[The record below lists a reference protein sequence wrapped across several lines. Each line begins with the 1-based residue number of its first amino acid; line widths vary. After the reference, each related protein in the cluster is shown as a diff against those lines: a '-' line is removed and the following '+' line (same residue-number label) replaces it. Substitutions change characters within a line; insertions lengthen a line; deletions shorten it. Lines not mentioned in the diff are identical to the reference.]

1 MRKLFYSLIAS
12 MILFIPFVF
21 AADAPDF
28 EARLQAVE
36 QTQNNLNHV
45 WTMIAACLVFF
56 MQAGFLFLEAGMVR
70 SKNSINVAQKNI
82 ADIVISAVCF
92 GGVGF
97 MLMFGDSQ
105 GAFGYQSDLLFFD
118 QVEDWT
124 FTFFVFQVV
133 FCGTA
138 ATIVSGAVA
147 ERMQFVGY
155 LYTTVFIAL
164 IVYPLYGHWA
174 WGNLLNTD
182 NTAWIADL
190 GFIDFA
196 GSTVVHSIGGWVALA
211 GVVVLG
217 ARIGRFDEKTGE
229 VKRLIG
235 HSPVLATVG
244 TIILWIGW
252 IGFNGGSTTAGTPQ
266 FAHIIANTVVAG
278 GIGGLAG
285 LIIGRIMDGYFR
297 PDSSIVGV
305 LGGLV
310 AVTAGCDVLSMWGA
324 VVIGASGGALSNV
337 MAKVMVTKWKLDDAV
352 DAVAI
357 HGFSGAWGTTVM
369 VFLVHPEKLEMG
381 VWAQFGVQC
390 FGVFVGFVWAF
401 GLSYVFFKIL
411 DRVLPG
417 GLRVTKEQEREG
429 LNVSEHGTQLGTG
442 ELLKGMI
449 ALAETG
455 DFNQELDETAGDESG
470 ELAIAFNRVVLSM
483 RQQDEARELVQ
494 KKKFSQEREIAMA
507 STRIKQAL
515 DNVSANVLV
524 ADVGHKIIY
533 ANPALQNLFK
543 EVEGDLHKA
552 VPDVRVT
559 EIEGVPLEV
568 LATSDASP
576 FHAAQLDSLES
587 ATGTEVVYGNS
598 TFVIQGNP
606 VMNEQQ
612 QRIGF
617 VFEWTNITKELAVQ
631 QEIDEVVQAAKQG
644 DFNHRIPVA
653 EKHGFMLSLSE
664 GINHVI
670 DTSAEGLDEVKA
682 VLAAISSGDLS
693 RRFEKDFPGTFGELK
708 EYCNHTVDSL
718 NDVLGRISTVVKSAN
733 AGDFSSEVSVNELSG
748 YQVEMAESINALVS
762 TTATGLSEVSQVL
775 SAISNGDL
783 SQRITVELPG
793 TFGELSEYCNHT
805 VDSLQTIIGQLGRV
819 VAAANEGD
827 FDVRATVEGLQG
839 YQSEVGEGINQ
850 LVETCK
856 QGLDEVVMV
865 LSALSKGDL
874 STTITGDYQ
883 GIFLQLKN
891 SANGTIAQLVS
902 TIDQIHQSSDFVAAV
917 ADNISSA
924 NSNLK
929 ERTEQQIR
937 FLGNTKDNVKQM
949 VGVVDLNMNHS
960 EEARDL
966 AGKAQL
972 QATKGG
978 QVMTLVKTSMEGIKD
993 SSDRITD
1000 IIEVID
1006 GIAFQTNL
1014 LALNASVEAARAG
1027 DQGKGFA
1034 VVATEVRNLALRS
1047 KTASKEIADL
1057 IKESRENVV
1066 NGGRLVDEFD
1076 QVLNGIMRSVN
1087 QVNKIN
1093 YSVADASKEQHKSIN
1108 EMTEQFEKM
1117 GQTTDENASLVGQVA
1132 VSSKKLVSSAIT
1144 LREQMAFFQI
1154 APSAV

>member
-1 MRKLFYSLIAS
+1 M
-12 MILFIPFVF
+12 
-21 AADAPDF
+21 
-28 EARLQAVE
+28 
-36 QTQNNLNHV
+36 
-45 WTMIAACLVFF
+45 
-56 MQAGFLFLEAGMVR
+56 
-70 SKNSINVAQKNI
+70 
-82 ADIVISAVCF
+82 
-92 GGVGF
+92 
-97 MLMFGDSQ
+97 
-105 GAFGYQSDLLFFD
+105 
-118 QVEDWT
+118 
-124 FTFFVFQVV
+124 
-133 FCGTA
+133 
-138 ATIVSGAVA
+138 
-147 ERMQFVGY
+147 
-155 LYTTVFIAL
+155 
-164 IVYPLYGHWA
+164 
-174 WGNLLNTD
+174 
-182 NTAWIADL
+182 
-190 GFIDFA
+190 
-196 GSTVVHSIGGWVALA
+196 
-211 GVVVLG
+211 
-217 ARIGRFDEKTGE
+217 
-229 VKRLIG
+229 
-235 HSPVLATVG
+235 
-244 TIILWIGW
+244 
-252 IGFNGGSTTAGTPQ
+252 
-266 FAHIIANTVVAG
+266 
-278 GIGGLAG
+278 
-285 LIIGRIMDGYFR
+285 
-297 PDSSIVGV
+297 
-305 LGGLV
+305 
-310 AVTAGCDVLSMWGA
+310 
-324 VVIGASGGALSNV
+324 
-337 MAKVMVTKWKLDDAV
+337 
-352 DAVAI
+352 
-357 HGFSGAWGTTVM
+357 
-369 VFLVHPEKLEMG
+369 
-381 VWAQFGVQC
+381 
-390 FGVFVGFVWAF
+390 
-401 GLSYVFFKIL
+401 
-411 DRVLPG
+411 
-417 GLRVTKEQEREG
+417 
-429 LNVSEHGTQLGTG
+429 
-442 ELLKGMI
+442 
-449 ALAETG
+449 
-455 DFNQELDETAGDESG
+455 
-470 ELAIAFNRVVLSM
+470 
-483 RQQDEARELVQ
+483 
-494 KKKFSQEREIAMA
+494 
-507 STRIKQAL
+507 
-515 DNVSANVLV
+515 
-524 ADVGHKIIY
+524 
-533 ANPALQNLFK
+533 
-543 EVEGDLHKA
+543 
-552 VPDVRVT
+552 
-559 EIEGVPLEV
+559 
-568 LATSDASP
+568 
-576 FHAAQLDSLES
+576 
-587 ATGTEVVYGNS
+587 
-598 TFVIQGNP
+598 
-606 VMNEQQ
+606 
-612 QRIGF
+612 
-617 VFEWTNITKELAVQ
+617 
-631 QEIDEVVQAAKQG
+631 
-644 DFNHRIPVA
+644 
-653 EKHGFMLSLSE
+653 
-664 GINHVI
+664 
-670 DTSAEGLDEVKA
+670 
-682 VLAAISSGDLS
+682 
-693 RRFEKDFPGTFGELK
+693 
-708 EYCNHTVDSL
+708 
-718 NDVLGRISTVVKSAN
+718 
-733 AGDFSSEVSVNELSG
+733 
-748 YQVEMAESINALVS
+748 
-762 TTATGLSEVSQVL
+762 
-775 SAISNGDL
+775 

-1093 YSVADASKEQHKSIN
+1093 SSVADASKEQHKSIN

>member
-1 MRKLFYSLIAS
+1 M
-12 MILFIPFVF
+12 
-21 AADAPDF
+21 
-28 EARLQAVE
+28 
-36 QTQNNLNHV
+36 
-45 WTMIAACLVFF
+45 
-56 MQAGFLFLEAGMVR
+56 
-70 SKNSINVAQKNI
+70 
-82 ADIVISAVCF
+82 
-92 GGVGF
+92 
-97 MLMFGDSQ
+97 
-105 GAFGYQSDLLFFD
+105 
-118 QVEDWT
+118 
-124 FTFFVFQVV
+124 
-133 FCGTA
+133 
-138 ATIVSGAVA
+138 
-147 ERMQFVGY
+147 
-155 LYTTVFIAL
+155 
-164 IVYPLYGHWA
+164 
-174 WGNLLNTD
+174 
-182 NTAWIADL
+182 
-190 GFIDFA
+190 
-196 GSTVVHSIGGWVALA
+196 
-211 GVVVLG
+211 
-217 ARIGRFDEKTGE
+217 
-229 VKRLIG
+229 
-235 HSPVLATVG
+235 
-244 TIILWIGW
+244 
-252 IGFNGGSTTAGTPQ
+252 
-266 FAHIIANTVVAG
+266 
-278 GIGGLAG
+278 
-285 LIIGRIMDGYFR
+285 
-297 PDSSIVGV
+297 
-305 LGGLV
+305 
-310 AVTAGCDVLSMWGA
+310 
-324 VVIGASGGALSNV
+324 
-337 MAKVMVTKWKLDDAV
+337 
-352 DAVAI
+352 
-357 HGFSGAWGTTVM
+357 
-369 VFLVHPEKLEMG
+369 
-381 VWAQFGVQC
+381 
-390 FGVFVGFVWAF
+390 
-401 GLSYVFFKIL
+401 
-411 DRVLPG
+411 
-417 GLRVTKEQEREG
+417 
-429 LNVSEHGTQLGTG
+429 
-442 ELLKGMI
+442 
-449 ALAETG
+449 
-455 DFNQELDETAGDESG
+455 
-470 ELAIAFNRVVLSM
+470 
-483 RQQDEARELVQ
+483 
-494 KKKFSQEREIAMA
+494 
-507 STRIKQAL
+507 
-515 DNVSANVLV
+515 
-524 ADVGHKIIY
+524 
-533 ANPALQNLFK
+533 
-543 EVEGDLHKA
+543 
-552 VPDVRVT
+552 
-559 EIEGVPLEV
+559 
-568 LATSDASP
+568 
-576 FHAAQLDSLES
+576 
-587 ATGTEVVYGNS
+587 
-598 TFVIQGNP
+598 
-606 VMNEQQ
+606 
-612 QRIGF
+612 
-617 VFEWTNITKELAVQ
+617 
-631 QEIDEVVQAAKQG
+631 
-644 DFNHRIPVA
+644 
-653 EKHGFMLSLSE
+653 
-664 GINHVI
+664 
-670 DTSAEGLDEVKA
+670 
-682 VLAAISSGDLS
+682 
-693 RRFEKDFPGTFGELK
+693 
-708 EYCNHTVDSL
+708 
-718 NDVLGRISTVVKSAN
+718 
-733 AGDFSSEVSVNELSG
+733 
-748 YQVEMAESINALVS
+748 
-762 TTATGLSEVSQVL
+762 
-775 SAISNGDL
+775 